1 MHYGF
6 TESLHFIW
14 SKKVKKILLFVLTGC
29 NIQTRSKKVKVKV
42 LRIWNRGVRDD
53 MGISDII
60 AGFINDL
67 LSEEDGT
74 AEVQRADLANRFN
87 CVPSQINYVI
97 STRFS
102 PEHGYIVESRRGGG
116 GYIRITRVR
125 TDPKMLVM
133 HTVNSVGD
141 RIGEKSVAALVSNL
155 MENKA
160 INTTEAR
167 MILSATGSRALL
179 PISQDDRDR
188 ARASIFKQMLVN
200 TGM

>member
-1 MHYGF
+1 
-6 TESLHFIW
+6 
-14 SKKVKKILLFVLTGC
+14 
-29 NIQTRSKKVKVKV
+29 
-42 LRIWNRGVRDD
+42 

-60 AGFINDL
+60 AGFINEL

-133 HTVNSVGD
+133 HTVNGIGD
-141 RIGEKSVAALVSNL
+141 RIGEKSVAALISNL
-155 MENKA
+155 LENDA
-160 INTTEAR
+160 IDRQSAR
-167 MILSATGSRALL
+167 MMLAATGSRALL
-179 PISQDDRDR
+179 PVPQELRDQ

-200 TGM
+200 TGL